1 MSKVE
6 FAEWAGKYVSPAC
19 MKLYLYLSGADGDQA
34 CAMLEGWRPG
44 NAPPGEAQKGDVVA
58 HIKTFPIQQLE
69 RDEAL
74 AWAAAMAEEHGYPLI
89 LLQDDLP
96 PRAR

>member
-6 FAEWAGKYVSPAC
+6 FADWAGRYLPPAC
-19 MKLYLYLSGADGDQA
+19 MKLYLYLSGSDGKKP

-44 NAPPGEAQKGDVVA
+44 NAQPGEARQGDTVA
-58 HIKTFPIQQLE
+58 HIKTFPIRQME

-74 AWAAAMAEEHGYPLI
+74 AWAAAMADEHGYPLI
-89 LLQDDLP
+89 LLKDDLP
-96 PRAR
+96 PRE